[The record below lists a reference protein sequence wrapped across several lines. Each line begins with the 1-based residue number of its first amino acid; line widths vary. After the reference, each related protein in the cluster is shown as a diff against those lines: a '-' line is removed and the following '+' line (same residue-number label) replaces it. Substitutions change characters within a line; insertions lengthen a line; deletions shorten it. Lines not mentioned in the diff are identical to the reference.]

1 MPFAV
6 SMLGLLLFLSPLCV
20 EKIMQQNHPT
30 SEAEQ
35 RLHEPP
41 PPKIEAFLAGPYPL
55 SAEMVAEH
63 RKNGHVKLE
72 QAIS

>member
-1 MPFAV
+1 
-6 SMLGLLLFLSPLCV
+6 
-20 EKIMQQNHPT
+20 MQQNHPT